1 VDLTVPPDGKGV
13 VPLPGGADRGAAAVS
28 PVALLEETTALLAGG
43 GKTAKLSVLHNG
55 LAHPV
60 DPGVVADDGVSGI
73 HKDDFEV
80 LVGGVLVDPIRV
92 KDAESTAGTAGS
104 LLSDVTEGTL
114 ELDLVDTLVLGLSV
128 DNTLRVGSLAA
139 TTANTDT
146 INYESLLGLVAEAA
160 SLVGTS
166 RAASAVNSGKLP
178 VLENANAEK
187 EAQHI
192 RLLLLP
198 ELLKILVC
206 THV

>member
-1 VDLTVPPDGKGV
+1 MQGK
-13 VPLPGGADRGAAAVS
+13 
-28 PVALLEETTALLAGG
+28 
-43 GKTAKLSVLHNG
+43 HN
-55 LAHPV
+55 
-60 DPGVVADDGVSGI
+60 
-73 HKDDFEV
+73 
-80 LVGGVLVDPIRV
+80 
-92 KDAESTAGTAGS
+92 
-104 LLSDVTEGTL
+104 
-114 ELDLVDTLVLGLSV
+114 
-128 DNTLRVGSLAA
+128 
-139 TTANTDT
+139 
-146 INYESLLGLVAEAA
+146 LGLVAEAA